1 MIASLYLFYFV
12 ISLLPLSSLPRI
24 PADNFL
30 VRSSNDEKMLLV
42 VIWMILNAVADLT
55 VGEPEIEETL
65 HE

>member
-1 MIASLYLFYFV
+1 
-12 ISLLPLSSLPRI
+12 
-24 PADNFL
+24 
-30 VRSSNDEKMLLV
+30 MLLV